1 MQTISALPLAGE
13 CATVSE
19 EASQVQ
25 AAQQDPAAFAPLYR
39 RYQDRVYMYMRT
51 RTESD
56 EDAAD
61 LTQQVFLRALDSLS
75 QYRPRRGSFAAW
87 LFRIARNAAI
97 DWQRRQRKTVTWD
110 LLPEAL
116 QPVADH
122 DLEAGMLRREAAA
135 RLRTLFAELDAD
147 KQEILVLRFAA
158 QLTIAEIAAIIGKSE
173 AATQKMLLRTIQGLQ
188 ESYHDETL

>member
-1 MQTISALPLAGE
+1 MQTISALPLEGE

-19 EASQVQ
+19 EASEVQ

-51 RTESD
+51 RTASD

-75 QYRPRRGSFAAW
+75 QFRPRRGSFAVW
-87 LFRIARNAAI
+87 LFRIARNAAT
-97 DWQRRQRKTVTWD
+97 DWYRRQRKTVTWD

-135 RLRTLFAELDAD
+135 RLRTLFAELAAD

-158 QLTIAEIAAIIGKSE
+158 QLTIAEIAAIIGKSA
-173 AATQKMLLRTIQGLQ
+173 AATQKMLLRTIQTLQ
-188 ESYHDETL
+188 ESYHDETP

>member
-51 RTESD
+51 RTGSD

-97 DWQRRQRKTVTWD
+97 DWHRRQRKTVTWD
-110 LLPEAL
+110 VLPEAL

-158 QLTIAEIAAIIGKSE
+158 QLTIAEIAAIIGKSK

-188 ESYHDETL
+188 ESYHDETP

>member
-1 MQTISALPLAGE
+1 MHTISALPLEGE

-39 RYQDRVYMYMRT
+39 RYQDRVYMYLRT